1 MIREEGF
8 TLAEVLIS
16 LIVISAGAVATQGV
30 VMGITG
36 HWARA
41 DMLKARADVLLAN
54 LEAIHGFETSL
65 RTSAS
70 ELLYLDITASDNQRL
85 ILASPQIDHRSDC
98 QFDLVGRRCR

>member
-41 DMLKARADVLLAN
+41 DMLKSRADVLLAN
-54 LEAIHGFETSL
+54 LEAIHRFETSL
-65 RTSAS
+65 RTSS
-70 ELLYLDITASDNQRL
+70 SDLQYLDFAASDGQRL
-85 ILASPQIDHRSDC
+85 ILASPQIDHPSDC

>member
-41 DMLKARADVLLAN
+41 DMLKVRADVLLAN

-65 RTSAS
+65 RTSS
-70 ELLYLDITASDNQRL
+70 SDLLYLDVGANGNEPL
-85 ILASPQIDHRSDC
+85 VLASPQIDHPSDC
-98 QFDLVGRRCR
+98 RFDLVGRRCR